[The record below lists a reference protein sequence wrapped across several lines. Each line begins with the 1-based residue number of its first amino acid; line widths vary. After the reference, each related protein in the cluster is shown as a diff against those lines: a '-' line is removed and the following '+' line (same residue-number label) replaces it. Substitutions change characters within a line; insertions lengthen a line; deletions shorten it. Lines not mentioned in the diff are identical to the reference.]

1 MLYVGSA
8 QNIKIPEGRFK
19 LLPGLRISVC
29 LMGSCIN
36 HKVQANI
43 CINTSVKI

>member
-19 LLPGLRISVC
+19 LLPGLSILFNSFD
-29 LMGSCIN
+29 
-36 HKVQANI
+36 KTK
-43 CINTSVKI
+43 NTT